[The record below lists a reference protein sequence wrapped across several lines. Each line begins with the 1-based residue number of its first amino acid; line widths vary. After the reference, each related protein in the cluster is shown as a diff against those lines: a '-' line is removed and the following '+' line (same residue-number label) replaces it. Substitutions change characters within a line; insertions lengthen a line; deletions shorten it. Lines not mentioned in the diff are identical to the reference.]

1 MQKNLD
7 GRLKALEQA
16 AEGPN
21 AKPRKV
27 LFYRIL
33 RHDEN
38 GPITKEATLIRNGT
52 GFFCHRQADE
62 SEEQFIAR
70 AKAEA
75 PMPTGDRPLFLVADN
90 F

>member
-7 GRLKALEQA
+7 GRLKSLEQA
-16 AEGPN
+16 ADGPG
-21 AKPRKV
+21 AKPRKFR
-27 LFYRIL
+27 FYRIL
-33 RHDEN
+33 RFDEN

-52 GFFCHRQADE
+52 GYFCHRQADE

-75 PMPTGDRPLFLVADN
+75 PVPDGDRPLFLVADN